1 MENDLFGGQKT
12 WILVK
17 YRGFYSESLGQ
28 MIEKFM
34 KLCENNPKFKKIIW

>member
-1 MENDLFGGQKT
+1 MENNLFGGRKI

-17 YRGFYSESLGQ
+17 YIGFYSESLEQ

-34 KLCENNPKFKKIIW
+34 KLCENNPKFTRVIW